1 MIVRKESKKHFK
13 KAVFGCFFTILGI
26 LSGIVASSLY
36 PTAVFAD
43 PNATDAAGEISVPAT
58 PDDNVAP
65 DNGTAPANDTTNT
78 SNPNETTPDGPT
90 PGNTDES
97 QPEEGTTTNTNET
110 PQPTSITGDRCQDG
124 LGSMGWLVCP
134 ATKKIS
140 EAVNWLYEKL
150 EDILVI
156 NPVSMEEGSP
166 IYQIWQYFL
175 GVTNILFIIFLLVVV
190 YSQLTGVGISNYGI
204 KKVLPKLIVTAVL
217 VNLSFLICVIAV
229 DVSNIM
235 GNSLRGVFTGIEDS
249 VSAGLIET
257 SSSTTTA
264 TGDLTREA
272 KLGYTDMYGSLMGT
286 AGITIGGAIIAFE
299 TGAIWMLIPVVL
311 GAIVAVVSGLI
322 TISLRQAVVMLLIM
336 VSPLAI
342 IAYMLPNT
350 DQWFKKWRQL
360 FIKMLVFY
368 PAFSLLFGASS
379 LAGFAIMASAKDSF
393 GVLLGIA
400 VQIFPLF
407 FSWSLM
413 KMSGTFLGT
422 INAKMHS
429 LAARPLSAN
438 RSWAESRRLDAKQRH
453 LASGRPT
460 TSSLQLMQFM
470 TNRRIAREAEI
481 AENSELI
488 KNRALARNAAKHYD
502 SQGRPTREGER
513 AYEAQAKN
521 MEYQQIIMRDRN
533 NMNKGLGQL
542 AAVQNYSS
550 VAQKARLKMLDNAN
564 VLAADSLKAEQARG
578 AKIEYDNAKGF
589 QERINNA
596 MNAHFDQSAINAGN
610 IKYQLHGV
618 LSNSDNMARYEK
630 LKDIMEGNEK
640 DVHFVAA
647 DAAYA
652 FDSQAQIV
660 RSRFQKYMD
669 LTAPTQDVVNRLR
682 ELTSSRDSSKYIDPI
697 IAGLRTLNMRGD
709 TDLVRKQLHEVM
721 KDGKVELG
729 SYTSQSLA
737 SFLMFD
743 VKDSDP
749 FLRRFGK
756 YINMETAKMYN
767 EAVPGDRRTRKDVSF
782 YEYVNG
788 EYVDRDASGRIIYE
802 GDSPKIVKVKRDAI
816 ELLKGTSF
824 KGMERTAI
832 SNMIQSV
839 REYSVDIDKNG
850 NTTFSYEKFKENE
863 KAIWNA
869 IMPNIIGDQFSFLS
883 GSEQIIGLGKGITGV
898 DIKSHSIDWKG
909 IFGDYAK
916 SLTPEQKADYAK
928 ILNQRTK
935 TFLGGH
941 VPVQIAKTKTD
952 MLEVVKTQYAL
963 WDEINKFVE
972 FDEKGNVVKMNNPDA
987 LNLSFKG
994 DQDGYTQFEKDRF
1007 EGIQKEFIGS
1017 FKKDALEGFGKMYRK
1032 GYQGE
1037 AKDGLIRLLKPVLD
1051 QQAATVARSER
1062 NDEEDGRPV
1071 QDTTGAEGL
1080 DAGSVYNNARM
1091 AVEQAYQRYR
1101 NSYGQD
1107 NVRAFWD
1114 EIESDILSSTDAQ
1127 TGELTA
1133 MIDRLKES
1141 LSQFTNVDE
1150 LYRYIMKN
1158 IFND

>member
-1 MIVRKESKKHFK
+1 MIVKKESKISFFK
-13 KAVFGCFFTILGI
+13 TVFGCFFAIACILAG
-26 LSGIVASSLY
+26 L
-36 PTAVFAD
+36 TAPLLQTTKVYAD
-43 PNATDAAGEISVPAT
+43 P
-58 PDDNVAP
+58 
-65 DNGTAPANDTTNT
+65 DTTESTDDTTSNTQDDTSSDTTPNQRTDDDADQTTEDNT
-78 SNPNETTPDGPT
+78 S
-90 PGNTDES
+90 
-97 QPEEGTTTNTNET
+97 TNEEPNQNNT
-110 PQPTSITGDRCQDG
+110 ETNNTTATALKSVTGDKCQES
-124 LGSMGWLVCP
+124 LGSIGWLVCP
-134 ATKKIS
+134 TTGKIA
-140 EAVNWLYEKL
+140 EAVDWLYDKL

-156 NPVSMEEGSP
+156 DPVSMEEGSP
-166 IYQIWQYFL
+166 IFQIWQYFL
-175 GVTNILFIIFLLVVV
+175 GLTNILFIIFVLVVV
-190 YSQLTGVGISNYGI
+190 YSQLTGIGISNYGI

-217 VNLSFLICVIAV
+217 VNLSFLVCIIAV
-229 DVSNIM
+229 DLSNII
-235 GNSLRGVFTGIEDS
+235 GSGLRDVFTNIEES
-249 VSAGLIET
+249 VLAGMSSA
-257 SSSTTTA
+257 SSAATA
-264 TGDLTREA
+264 AGDLSREA
-272 KLGYTDMYGSLMGT
+272 KLSYADMYSSL
-286 AGITIGGAIIAFE
+286 AGGAGVTIGGVAIAFE

-311 GAIVAVVSGLI
+311 GAVVAVASGLI
-322 TISLRQAVVMLLIM
+322 TIALRQAVVTLLIM

-342 IAYMLPNT
+342 VAYMLPNT
-350 DQWFKKWRQL
+350 EQWYKKWKQL

-379 LAGFAIMASAKDSF
+379 LAGFAIIASAKDGF
-393 GVLLGIA
+393 GILLGTA

-422 INAKMHS
+422 INARMRG
-429 LAARPLSAN
+429 LAAKPLAAN
-438 RSWAESRRLDAKQRH
+438 RAWAESRRLDMRQRH
-453 LASGRPT
+453 LASGKPT
-460 TSSLQLMQFM
+460 ASSLRLMQFM
-470 TNRRIAREAEI
+470 SNRKIAREAEI
-481 AENSELI
+481 AENSEII
-488 KNRALARNAAKHYD
+488 KNRALAYNASKHYD
-502 SQGRPTREGER
+502 KNGRPTKDGEK
-513 AYEAQAKN
+513 AYEAQARN
-521 MEYQQIIMRDRN
+521 MSYQQVIMRDKN

-542 AAVQNYSS
+542 SAVQTGSS
-550 VAQKARLKMLDNAN
+550 AAQKARLKMLDNAN
-564 VLAADSLKAEQARG
+564 VLAADALKAEQARG
-578 AKIEYDNAKGF
+578 AKIEYENAKGF
-589 QERINNA
+589 QQRINDA
-596 MNAHFDQSAINAGN
+596 MNAHFDQTAIITGN
-610 IKYQLHGV
+610 DKYQLHGV
-618 LSNSDNMARYEK
+618 LADNDNIARYK
-630 LKDIMEGNEK
+630 RLKDIMEGNEK

-682 ELTSSRDSSKYIDPI
+682 ELTSSRDSNKYIDPI
-697 IAGLRTLNMRGD
+697 IAGLRTLSMRGD

-767 EAVPGDRRTRKDVSF
+767 EAAPGNRRTRRDVSF

-788 EYVDRDASGRIIYE
+788 EYVDRDADGRIIFE
-802 GDSPKIVKVKRDAI
+802 GDRPKIIKVKRDAI

-832 SNMIQSV
+832 SNMIQSI
-839 REYSVDIDKNG
+839 REYSVDIDQNG
-850 NTTFSYEKFKENE
+850 NGTFSYDKFKKNE
-863 KAIWNA
+863 KAIWGA

-898 DIKSHSIDWKG
+898 DIKSHSIDWEG

-916 SLTPEQKADYAK
+916 LLTPEQKADYAK
-928 ILNQRTK
+928 VLNQRTK

-972 FDEKGNVVKMNNPDA
+972 FDEKGNVVRINNPDA
-987 LNLSFKG
+987 LDLSFKG
-994 DQDGYTQFEKDRF
+994 DQEGYAQFEKDRF

-1037 AKDGLIRLLKPVLD
+1037 AKDGLIRLLKPILD
-1051 QQAATVARSER
+1051 KQAARPEER
-1062 NDEEDGRPV
+1062 NNQEEDGMPV
-1071 QDTTGAEGL
+1071 QGASGPEG
-1080 DAGSVYNNARM
+1080 AGAGAVYNNARM
-1091 AVEQAYQRYR
+1091 AVEEAYRKYR
-1101 NSYGQD
+1101 GSYGQE
-1107 NVRAFWD
+1107 NVMTFWN
-1114 EIESDILSSTDAQ
+1114 EIENDITTSTDAQ
-1127 TGELTA
+1127 TGELA
-1133 MIDRLKES
+1133 VIIDRLKES
-1141 LSQFTNVDE
+1141 LDQFTNVDE
-1150 LYRYIMKN
+1150 LYLYIMKY
-1158 IFND
+1158 IFDD